1 MGDIATY
8 DVYNHEKE
16 ELLDNRLTR
25 YDNDGKL
32 IINIENIIIDKDD
45 YIYLENTKFKSKIIG
60 TIEIN
65 NKTPH
70 YRR

>member
-1 MGDIATY
+1 MGNKITY

-25 YDNDGKL
+25 YDNEGKL
-32 IINIENIIIDKDD
+32 IINVENIIINKDD
-45 YIYLENTKFKSKIIG
+45 YTHLENTKFKTKVIG
-60 TIEIN
+60 TIEVN
-65 NKTPH
+65 NKIAH